1 MRPMRQRTD
10 MTLSVPRM
18 DENGHTEIKV
28 YRIWRDNAGKLWL
41 NMHEQFVALDDVIKM
56 FGEVRING

>member
-1 MRPMRQRTD
+1 